1 MLACLVSMANK
12 YDHLCKSSD
21 AVFRRITGLKRE
33 TFTKVVDILE
43 SEYHRRMSKG
53 GRPKKLSIAE
63 MLLATLEYLREYRTY
78 LHIGKSYGI
87 SESAA
92 YKTIRWVED
101 TLVRHPDFSLPGR
114 KALKKSEMS
123 YEVILVDVTETPIER
138 PKKNNAITTLEK
150 RRGTL
155 LKASL

>member
-1 MLACLVSMANK
+1 MANK

-21 AVFRRITGLKRE
+21 GIFRRITGLKRE
-33 TFTKVVDILE
+33 TFIRLVDILE
-43 SEYHRRMSKG
+43 SEYQRRMSKG
-53 GRPKKLSIAE
+53 GRPKKLSIPE

-78 LHIGKSYGI
+78 LHIAKSYGI

-101 TLVRHPDFSLPGR
+101 TLVRHRDFSLPGR

-138 PKKNNAITTLEK
+138 PKKNNAIIIPEK
-150 RRGTL
+150 RRDTPL
-155 LKASL
+155 RVSL